1 MSIFKTIAN
10 RLFRSAPAQ
19 PDQNVDVNSAPK
31 LAAQAIEA
39 QPIFPKRHLDAEPW
53 YIDEVIDLKNSTVQ
67 IRGWAMQDVN
77 IAPDQHAHRFS
88 VNGKAPLTIDYP
100 QARPD
105 VQKVFW
111 QRANAEMCGFTLTA
125 PLEFP
130 AGVIE
135 VRCKSSLNSKA
146 SSGCESW
153 YLPNIELHRNMP
165 DADRRFRVIGNR
177 DEDGFLKLGATDAMR
192 LKSAYENAAGRLWAD
207 ATAVL
212 DWGVGCGRV
221 ARHLTPMLGE
231 RFFGCDIDSDNIAWC
246 QQNLT
251 GTFKVST
258 LAPPLPFDDNSFDV
272 IYGVSVFTHLRAE
285 WEHKWLQELHRVLK
299 PGGVLMV
306 TVHGQ
311 TAVDFANLD
320 PETYAALTKRIE
332 VEGLAITGPNNQL
345 DGFVPH
351 PEEYLNVYH
360 AKDYIQKVWGQFYKD
375 IQQLPGYIFTH
386 DLVVATK
393 K

>member
-1 MSIFKTIAN
+1 MRIAC
-10 RLFRSAPAQ
+10 FAAQ

-212 DWGVGCGRV
+212 DWGVGC
-221 ARHLTPMLGE
+221 
-231 RFFGCDIDSDNIAWC
+231 
-246 QQNLT
+246 
-251 GTFKVST
+251 
-258 LAPPLPFDDNSFDV
+258 
-272 IYGVSVFTHLRAE
+272 
-285 WEHKWLQELHRVLK
+285 
-299 PGGVLMV
+299 
-306 TVHGQ
+306 
-311 TAVDFANLD
+311 
-320 PETYAALTKRIE
+320 
-332 VEGLAITGPNNQL
+332 
-345 DGFVPH
+345 
-351 PEEYLNVYH
+351 
-360 AKDYIQKVWGQFYKD
+360 
-375 IQQLPGYIFTH
+375 
-386 DLVVATK
+386 
-393 K
+393 